1 MSSTI
6 TVSRRV
12 GAFRTATQVLYALY
26 ESTYENNVYPH
37 TPHESCCAFGTLQSV
52 MTWVLGAMSAT
63 CGGMLRRPGGSLTPM
78 GYLQSWLGALA
89 EPYAMKDRAI
99 RLKVSTSW
107 RASVPLDR
115 ETYREDNPGLS
126 VAASRLR
133 EGGYH
138 AQAAQLEAGEEVELS
153 LFADGDVLATIYGDI
168 GRGGRIAPWRILD
181 PTWML
186 SRDAGLAPEPPNR
199 RLIQDVKIGAIYD
212 LGAEALDEYCGLPR
226 LVLLDP
232 LRASFSGIA
241 SSIMGDYLSM
251 VAMDLER
258 AHPGAGV
265 VAAQALAL
273 ELRKQHPRAP
283 DTMIVVLDM
292 RRACEHGS
300 HYREAFETIR
310 SSLTSPQMPEE
321 RVLRMS
327 LGDLRAS
334 GQLPRVLGM
343 SHYGLQFL
351 PAADRDMGSTLG
363 EGSQVDLFAT
373 AA

>member
-12 GAFRTATQVLYALY
+12 GAFRTTTGVLYALF
-26 ESTYENNVYPH
+26 ESTYENNVHPH
-37 TPHESCCAFGTLQSV
+37 TAHESCCAFGTLQSV

-78 GYLQSWLGALA
+78 GYLQSWLGALS
-89 EPYAMKDRAI
+89 EPYEMKDRAI

-107 RASVPLDR
+107 RASVPLDG
-115 ETYREDNPGLS
+115 EKYPEDDPGLS

-138 AQAAQLEAGEEVELS
+138 DQAAQLEAGEEVELS
-153 LFADGDVLATIYGDI
+153 LFADGNVLATIYGDI
-168 GRGGRIAPWRILD
+168 GRGRRIAPWRILE
-181 PTWML
+181 PTGML
-186 SRDAGLAPEPPNR
+186 LRDAGLAPEPPKR
-199 RLIQDVKIGAIYD
+199 QLIKDVKIGVIYD
-212 LGAEALDEYCGLPR
+212 LGAEALDQYCSSPR
-226 LVLLDP
+226 LVLLDSARP
-232 LRASFSGIA
+232 SFSGIA
-241 SSIMGDYLSM
+241 NSIMGDYLSM

-273 ELRKQHPRAP
+273 ELRKLHPRAP
-283 DTMIVVLDM
+283 DTMTVVLDM

-300 HYREAFETIR
+300 YYREAFETIR

-321 RVLRMS
+321 RVLRMA

-334 GQLPRVLGM
+334 GQLPRVLSM
-343 SHYGLQFL
+343 AHYGLRFL
-351 PAADRDMGSTLG
+351 PVADHDIRSALDD
-363 EGSQVDLFAT
+363 GSQVDLFAT